1 MFDCNDE
8 CAQYGSM
15 LTVFFFLFYRVC
27 RYVIAKQV
35 TGQKISFRFEMAS
48 SSEKQETHMMV
59 TRGRFKQIKP
69 PPLVSRFVFFVFLFF
84 FALFIDLVTDKVQ
97 PLSRKH
103 AAGVGTN
110 EGQHAQDG
118 A

>member
-69 PPLVSRFVFFVFLFF
+69 PPLVSRFVFLFF
-84 FALFIDLVTDKVQ
+84 CFFLPYL
-97 PLSRKH
+97 
-103 AAGVGTN
+103 
-110 EGQHAQDG
+110 
-118 A
+118 